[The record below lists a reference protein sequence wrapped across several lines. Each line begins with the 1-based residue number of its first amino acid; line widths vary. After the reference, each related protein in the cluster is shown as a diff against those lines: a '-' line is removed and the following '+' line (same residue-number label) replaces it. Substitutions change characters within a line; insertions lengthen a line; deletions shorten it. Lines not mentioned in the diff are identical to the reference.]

1 MTRLLTCLFFLYMSN
16 LFQRIIRNFAVQK
29 TIVFTNHKQSKMKKI
44 LYFVLTFV
52 FTMLPVNSFA
62 SSSSNE
68 TDQVPLIP
76 ISGEEDDHRGPY
88 YLPIQCY
95 YSNGELTFTFSA
107 DLGTVDCEVVRL
119 SDETVYEATFYAING
134 GSDSLYVSTAPDDYV
149 ITLTCAD
156 GTIYYGEY
164 SIE

>member
-1 MTRLLTCLFFLYMSN
+1 
-16 LFQRIIRNFAVQK
+16 
-29 TIVFTNHKQSKMKKI
+29 MKKS
-44 LYFVLTFV
+44 
-52 FTMLPVNSFA
+52 FTIFLALLLITMQPIMA
-62 SSSSNE
+62 S
-68 TDQVPLIP
+68 DDVPLLPNP
-76 ISGEEDDHRGPY
+76 IVEGPGNRTPTTI
-88 YLPIQCY
+88 PIQCY

-119 SDETVYEATFYAING
+119 SDETVYEATFYATNG
-134 GSDSLYVSTAPDDYV
+134 GYDSLYVSTAPDDYE

>member
-1 MTRLLTCLFFLYMSN
+1 M
-16 LFQRIIRNFAVQK
+16 
-29 TIVFTNHKQSKMKKI
+29 MKKI
-44 LYFVLTFV
+44 LLLLLALILSVAY
-52 FTMLPVNSFA
+52 LPIEA
-62 SSSSNE
+62 HA
-68 TDQVPLIP
+68 VPSLEESVPIP
-76 ISGEEDDHRGPY
+76 INPDTGNQGAGNRTPDIV
-88 YLPIQCY
+88 PIQCY

-107 DLGTVDCEVVRL
+107 NLGTVDCEVVRL
-119 SDETVYEATFYAING
+119 SDETVYEATFYATNG

>member
-1 MTRLLTCLFFLYMSN
+1 
-16 LFQRIIRNFAVQK
+16 
-29 TIVFTNHKQSKMKKI
+29 MKKI
-44 LYFVLTFV
+44 LFFVLTFV
-52 FTMLPVNSFA
+52 VTLLPFELYSL
-62 SSSSNE
+62 SSME
-68 TDQVPLIP
+68 AVDEVPLHP
-76 ISGEEDDHRGPY
+76 EEWFDEPTNRSPGIV
-88 YLPIQCY
+88 PIQCY

-119 SDETVYEATFYAING
+119 SDETVYEATFYATNG

-156 GTIYYGEY
+156 GSIYYGEY

>member
-1 MTRLLTCLFFLYMSN
+1 MKKRRLLITTLT
-16 LFQRIIRNFAVQK
+16 IIV
-29 TIVFTNHKQSKMKKI
+29 ISI
-44 LYFVLTFV
+44 LTKPFS
-52 FTMLPVNSFA
+52 SFA
-62 SSSSNE
+62 SNE
-68 TDQVPLIP
+68 IGSIPLIP
-76 ISGEEDDHRGPY
+76 ISGEDEEGHRGPN

-107 DLGTVDCEVVRL
+107 DLGTVECEVVRL
-119 SDETVYEATFYAING
+119 SDETVYEATFYATNG
-134 GSDSLYVSTAPDDYV
+134 GYDSLYVSTTPDDYE